1 MQEMLQRIY
10 ADGNTLHV
18 SIEAYSQKRVQLQKR
33 LSVDIKKMLNGQIDQ
48 LRRSAEE
55 EGKQAAEFLDSPLG
69 QMDHNH
75 TQDLLVDLILTMNL
89 AFQGDY
95 NFESCSPSSFRLI
108 RDPTHFVKEINSTVL
123 SKLDSYQQQS
133 IDRDGAGGDSAASN
147 NNNGRQ
153 SSGVQEP
160 FSQRFWSALNRS
172 IAVDDCQVFS
182 YVPSGDD
189 EAVELGSAGALNF
202 FFYNTTKKKMV
213 FFNCYHVSCLLANQD
228 DMMMTDGSGGNGGE
242 SHQRSESPPS
252 FFTLSSEPAASSSSS
267 HVSASSSTSSSAMDD
282 DDDVLAMT
290 PQPSSSSSS
299 SSQGRDQPHMWSP
312 MHIMPTDKQEMVR
325 KR

>member
-123 SKLDSYQQQS
+123 SKLDTFQQQS
-133 IDRDGAGGDSAASN
+133 TEPDAGGDNAAT
-147 NNNGRQ
+147 RQ

-202 FFYNTTKKKMV
+202 FFYNTVKKKMV

-228 DMMMTDGSGGNGGE
+228 DMMMMTDGNGGSGGDGHE
-242 SHQRSESPPS
+242 RSESPPS
-252 FFTLSSEPAASSSSS
+252 FFTLSTEPAASSSSS
-267 HVSASSSTSSSAMDD
+267 SSHASASSSTSSSAMDD
-282 DDDVLAMT
+282 DDDVMPMT

-299 SSQGRDQPHMWSP
+299 QGRDEPMWSP
-312 MHIMPTDKQEMVR
+312 THVMPTDKQQMVR